1 MENTVDR
8 WVTIPIEQVLEE
20 CQYILSYNANN
31 EIIAKTIEN
40 ILSVT
45 TVRSNIDDND
55 LQKVANIIRNFGVLH
70 PIVCS
75 LLLKHLSNF
84 PNPIPFVHIIPTIF
98 SSKSESLRCD
108 VVSQLQD
115 LLSTDNR
122 YCLPVLSALVE
133 LSLPSNS
140 HTFLNSLCENAIG
153 IVDETDLPFLF
164 RTILKNSEFT
174 NCRRIIKRL
183 RDEVLFIYFNVKII

>member
-55 LQKVANIIRNFGVLH
+55 HFH
-70 PIVCS
+70 
-75 LLLKHLSNF
+75 
-84 PNPIPFVHIIPTIF
+84 
-98 SSKSESLRCD
+98 
-108 VVSQLQD
+108 
-115 LLSTDNR
+115 
-122 YCLPVLSALVE
+122 
-133 LSLPSNS
+133 
-140 HTFLNSLCENAIG
+140 
-153 IVDETDLPFLF
+153 
-164 RTILKNSEFT
+164 
-174 NCRRIIKRL
+174 
-183 RDEVLFIYFNVKII
+183 